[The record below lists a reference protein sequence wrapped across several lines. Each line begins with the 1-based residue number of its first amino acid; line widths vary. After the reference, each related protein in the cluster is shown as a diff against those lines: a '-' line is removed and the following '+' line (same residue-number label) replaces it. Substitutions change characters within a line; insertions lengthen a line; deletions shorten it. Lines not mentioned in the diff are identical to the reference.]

1 MHLKIA
7 LALSLAAAALTLPR
21 AAHAVIVSPPPDT
34 RAFIQLYEDDSGQSS
49 CAQLCVLVSG
59 TGAPLTLA
67 PITFAPHPPNF
78 ISASGRIDPFA
89 IHASASTG
97 AGVEYD
103 LAFKDTY
110 TVGGTA
116 TGPVAI
122 TITFSATG
130 TASTV
135 PGITFSGA
143 VLHQL
148 VFEAMKLTIGTFDVD
163 AGSTPIPIVHP
174 FDASTQVVQQQG
186 TLSSFVQAITVPI
199 SASVSFTKMVSVGDV
214 FDVGYELGL
223 GLVRG
228 AVDLNHTA
236 TISIG
241 TPNGVFL
248 SSALASAVPEPAPA
262 MLLALGLAAL
272 GLQRRRGAQRRYSYS
287 ASLP

>member
-7 LALSLAAAALTLPR
+7 LALSLAAAALTLPSTSQ
-21 AAHAVIVSPPPDT
+21 AVIVFPPPDT
-34 RAFIQLYEDDSGQSS
+34 RAFIQLYEIGSGQTS
-49 CAQLCVLVSG
+49 CTNLCVLVAG
-59 TGAPLTLA
+59 TGVPLVLA
-67 PITFAPHPPNF
+67 PTTFAPRPPDF
-78 ISASGRIDPFA
+78 ISASGSIDPFA
-89 IHASASTG
+89 IHATASTTTG
-97 AGVEYD
+97 IEYD

-116 TGPVAI
+116 TGPFAI

-135 PGITFSGA
+135 PGLTFSGA

-148 VFEAMKLTIGTFDVD
+148 AGEAMKLTIGTFDVD
-163 AGSTPIPIVHP
+163 PLSTPIPIVHP

-186 TLSSFVQAITVPI
+186 TLSSFVQPITVPI

-272 GLQRRRGAQRRYSYS
+272 GLQRRRGPQRH
-287 ASLP
+287 